1 MVKVTKDLILAVK
14 EMFERTHSIV
24 EIASRMNLD
33 ESDVQ
38 MILNIINGLT

>member
-1 MVKVTKDLILAVK
+1 MIKVTKDLILAVK

-24 EIASRMNLD
+24 EIASRMNID

-38 MILNIINGLT
+38 MILNIINGIT